1 MKRISL
7 LILALSFIVINLT
20 ACASPYTIEVTS
32 NDYPKLMKMSVGEF
46 DKGLSSGYVLTN
58 YKWVNYSCKLSVENG
73 KLFISN
79 ERADMPYEQ
88 HEMFNHGY
96 LLGTDF
102 GEYSGWVRW
111 CLQEELIYPEDR
123 TPTVKETEL
132 SDENCRFII
141 RPDRH
146 ADYAFVILDTV
157 CMMNDYEVDTLVYKF
172 ECISD
177 ASGYDYTL
185 EFNEVASLG
194 GDCTAYLN
202 CQEEECVYLSTECGI
217 YKLNYDGT
225 LETVTED
232 EIFRYM
238 VQITSIV
245 LYEDEIYCSS
255 PLGIYRYNPETGESL
270 WYPMNYEK
278 IVENP

>member
-1 MKRISL
+1 MKKTVIVIL
-7 LILALSFIVINLT
+7 LILSLLT
-20 ACASPYTIEVTS
+20 ASSCSSPNTIEVTS
-32 NDYPKLMKMSVGEF
+32 MDYPNLTKLSPGEF
-46 DKGLSSGYVLTN
+46 DDKLSSDYILAD
-58 YKWVNYSCKLSVENG
+58 YKWHNYSCRLSIEND

-88 HEMFNHGY
+88 HVMFNHGY

-102 GEYSGWVRW
+102 GEFSGWVRW
-111 CLQEELIYPEDR
+111 CLQEELIYPEGKR
-123 TPTVKETEL
+123 PTVEETVL
-132 SDENCRFII
+132 SEENCRFII
-141 RPDRH
+141 RPERD

-157 CMMNDYEVDTLVYKF
+157 CMMNNYDVDTLVYRF

-177 ASGYDYTL
+177 ESGYNYTL
-185 EFNEVASLG
+185 EFKELATLG

-202 CQEEECVYLSTECGI
+202 CQEEECVFLATECGI

-270 WYPMNYEK
+270 WYPIDYEK
-278 IVENP
+278 YAE

>member
-1 MKRISL
+1 MKKSIIALLLIVSL
-7 LILALSFIVINLT
+7 LTLASCSAPN
-20 ACASPYTIEVTS
+20 TIEVTS
-32 NDYPKLMKMSVGEF
+32 MDYPNLTKMSPGEF
-46 DKGLSSGYVLTN
+46 DENLCSYYILAN
-58 YKWVNYSCKLSVENG
+58 YKWHNYSCRLSVENG
-73 KLFISN
+73 KLFVSN
-79 ERADMPYEQ
+79 ERADMPDEQ

-111 CLQEELIYPEDR
+111 CLYEELIYPEDR
-123 TPTVKETEL
+123 TPSSKETVL
-132 SDENCRFII
+132 SEYNCRFII

-177 ASGYDYTL
+177 GSGYDYTL
-185 EFNEVASLG
+185 EFNEIASLG

-202 CQEEECVYLSTECGI
+202 CQEEECVYLATDCGI
-217 YKLNYDGT
+217 YRLKYDGT
-225 LETVTED
+225 LEAVTED

-245 LYEDEIYCSS
+245 LYEDEIYCAS

-270 WYPMNYEK
+270 WYPINYEK

>member
-1 MKRISL
+1 MKKSIIALLLIVSL
-7 LILALSFIVINLT
+7 LTLASCSEPN
-20 ACASPYTIEVTS
+20 TIEVTS
-32 NDYPKLMKMSVGEF
+32 KDYPNLTKMEPGEF
-46 DKGLSSGYVLTN
+46 DKGLSSDYVLAS
-58 YKWVNYSCKLSVENG
+58 YKWGNYSCKLSVENG

-88 HEMFNHGY
+88 HVMFNHGY

-102 GEYSGWVRW
+102 GEFSGWVRW
-111 CLQEELIYPEDR
+111 CLQEELIYPEGKR
-123 TPTVKETEL
+123 PTVEETVL
-132 SDENCRFII
+132 SEENCRFII
-141 RPDRH
+141 RPERD
-146 ADYAFVILDTV
+146 ADDVFVILYTV
-157 CMMNDYEVDTLVYKF
+157 CMMNDYESDTLVYRF

-177 ASGYDYTL
+177 ESGYNYTL
-185 EFNEVASLG
+185 EFKELASLG

-202 CQEEECVYLSTECGI
+202 CNEEECIYLATDCGI

-225 LETVTED
+225 VETVVEE

-245 LYEDEIYCSS
+245 LYEDEFYCSS

-270 WYPMNYEK
+270 WYPLDFEK
-278 IVENP
+278 YAE

>member
-1 MKRISL
+1 MKRLFL
-7 LILALSFIVINLT
+7 LILALSCIMIHLT
-20 ACASPYTIEVTS
+20 SCASPNTLEITS
-32 NDYPKLMKMSVGEF
+32 KDYPKLTKMEPGEF
-46 DKGLSSGYVLTN
+46 DKYRGSDFILVTSE
-58 YKWVNYSCKLSVENG
+58 WHNYSCKLSIENG
-73 KLFISN
+73 KLFVSN
-79 ERADMPYEQ
+79 EEANMPYSQ
-88 HEMFNHGY
+88 YAMFNDGY
-96 LLGTDF
+96 ILGTDL
-102 GEYSGWVRW
+102 GEFSGWVRW
-111 CLQEELIYPEDR
+111 CLYEESIYPEDR
-123 TPTVKETEL
+123 TPSSKETVL
-132 SDENCRFII
+132 SEYNCRFII
-141 RPDRH
+141 KPDRH

-157 CMMNDYEVDTLVYKF
+157 CMMADYDVDTLIYRF
-172 ECISD
+172 ELVRD

-185 EFNEVASLG
+185 EFNEIASLG

-202 CQEEECVYLSTECGI
+202 CQEEECVYLATDCGI

>member
-1 MKRISL
+1 MKKSIIALLLIVSL
-7 LILALSFIVINLT
+7 LTLASCSAPN
-20 ACASPYTIEVTS
+20 TIEVTS
-32 NDYPKLMKMSVGEF
+32 MDYPNLTKMLPGEF
-46 DKGLSSGYVLTN
+46 DENLCSYYILAN
-58 YKWVNYSCKLSVENG
+58 YKWHNYSCRLSVENG
-73 KLFISN
+73 KLFVSN
-79 ERADMPYEQ
+79 ERADVTDTKS
-88 HEMFNHGY
+88 EMFPDGY

-111 CLQEELIYPEDR
+111 CLHEELIYPEDR
-123 TPTVKETEL
+123 TPTVTEIQL
-132 SDENCRFII
+132 SDKNCRFII

-146 ADYAFVILDTV
+146 ADYAFVILDTYS
-157 CMMNDYEVDTLVYKF
+157 M
-172 ECISD
+172 ISD
-177 ASGYDYTL
+177 YSCDTVICRFERISDGSGYDYKL
-185 EFNEVASLG
+185 EFNEIASLG
-194 GDCTAYLN
+194 GECTAYLN
-202 CQEEECVYLSTECGI
+202 CEEKECIYFVTECGI

-245 LYEDEIYCSS
+245 LYEGEIYCSS

-270 WYPMNYEK
+270 WYPMNYEI

>member
-1 MKRISL
+1 MKKTVIVITLILSL
-7 LILALSFIVINLT
+7 LIS
-20 ACASPYTIEVTS
+20 ASCSEPNIIEVTS
-32 NDYPKLMKMSVGEF
+32 KDYPNLTKMEPGEF
-46 DKGLSSGYVLTN
+46 DKGLSSDYVLAN
-58 YKWVNYSCKLSVENG
+58 YKWGNYSCKLSVENG

-79 ERADMPYEQ
+79 ESADMPYEQ

-202 CQEEECVYLSTECGI
+202 CQEEECVYLATECGI

>member
-1 MKRISL
+1 MKRIAL
-7 LILALSFIVINLT
+7 LILALSCIMIHLT
-20 ACASPYTIEVTS
+20 SCTSPNIIEVTS
-32 NDYPKLMKMSVGEF
+32 KDYPKLTKIEPGEF
-46 DKGLSSGYVLTN
+46 DKGLSSDYVLAN
-58 YKWVNYSCKLSVENG
+58 YKWGNYSCKLSVENG

-88 HEMFNHGY
+88 HVMFNHGY
-96 LLGTDF
+96 LLGTEF
-102 GEYSGWVRW
+102 GEFSGWVRW
-111 CLQEELIYPEDR
+111 CLQEELIYPEGKR
-123 TPTVKETEL
+123 PTVEETVL
-132 SDENCRFII
+132 SEENCRYII
-141 RPDRH
+141 RPDRS

-157 CMMNDYEVDTLVYKF
+157 CMMNNYDVDTLVYRF

-177 ASGYDYTL
+177 DSGYNYTL
-185 EFNEVASLG
+185 EFKELASLG

-202 CQEEECVYLSTECGI
+202 CNEEECIYLATDCGI

-225 LETVTED
+225 VETVVEE

-245 LYEDEIYCSS
+245 LYENEFYCSS

-270 WYPMNYEK
+270 WYPMDYEK
-278 IVENP
+278 YAE

>member
-1 MKRISL
+1 MKKSIIALLLIVSL
-7 LILALSFIVINLT
+7 LTLASCSEPN
-20 ACASPYTIEVTS
+20 TIEVTS
-32 NDYPKLMKMSVGEF
+32 KDYPNLTKMEPGEF
-46 DKGLSSGYVLTN
+46 DKGLSSDYVLAN
-58 YKWVNYSCKLSVENG
+58 YKWGNYSCKLSVENG

-88 HEMFNHGY
+88 HAMFNHGY

-102 GEYSGWVRW
+102 GEFSGWVRW
-111 CLQEELIYPEDR
+111 CLQEELMYPEGKR
-123 TPTVKETEL
+123 PTVEETVL
-132 SDENCRFII
+132 SEENCRFII
-141 RPDRH
+141 RPERD

-157 CMMNDYEVDTLVYKF
+157 CMMNDYEADTLVYRF
-172 ECISD
+172 ERHRAD
-177 ASGYDYTL
+177 SGYDYTL
-185 EFNEVASLG
+185 EFTEIASLG

-202 CQEEECVYLSTECGI
+202 CQEEECVYLASECGI